1 MRRLL
6 FGAIFGLSTAAAVAP
21 ANASIILSLVGNPV
35 AVSGGYDYTYNATLS
50 VDEQL
55 DKSVQPVF
63 FTLYDFGAGT
73 LVGTTG
79 DLATAGAWAF
89 TLNKNQTTYAQAVS
103 PNNTSLFDVRANYN
117 GPQLLG
123 SSLAPTQ
130 GNLGTFTLFT
140 TSTGPFAI
148 FNNNQDA
155 QLEKLAPGSATND
168 TDASNIDS
176 VAVPTL
182 GRSMVPE
189 PASLAMLGAGLAGLA
204 FTRRRRSAI

>member
-1 MRRLL
+1 MRKLL
-6 FGAIFGLSTAAAVAP
+6 LGAVFGLGTAAAVFP
-21 ANASIILSLVGNPV
+21 ANASIILSLLGNPV
-35 AVSGGYDYTYNATLS
+35 AVTGGFDYTYTATLS
-50 VDEQL
+50 ADEQL

-63 FTLYDFGAGT
+63 FTLYDFGASK
-73 LVGTTG
+73 LVTDTG
-79 DLATAGAWAF
+79 DLAAAGAWAF
-89 TLNKNQTTYAQAVS
+89 TLNVNQTTSAQAVS

-123 SSLAPTQ
+123 SSLSNTQ

-140 TSTGPFAI
+140 TSTGPYAI

-155 QLEKLAPGSATND
+155 QLEKLATGSPTND
-168 TDASNIDS
+168 TPTSNIAA

-182 GRSMVPE
+182 GRTLVPE